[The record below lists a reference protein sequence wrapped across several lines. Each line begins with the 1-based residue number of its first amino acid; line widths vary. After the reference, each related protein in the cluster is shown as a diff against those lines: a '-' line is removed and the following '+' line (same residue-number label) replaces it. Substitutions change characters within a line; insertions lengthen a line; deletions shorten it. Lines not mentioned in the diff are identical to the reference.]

1 MGSEKKNLQCFGIE
15 SKATETLGVTDFSP
29 CFQGEGS
36 NLKHAGLTD
45 H

>member
-1 MGSEKKNLQCFGIE
+1 MGSEKIFSVLEE

-36 NLKHAGLTD
+36 NPEHTGFTD